1 MTETFFE
8 RLVAETAGER
18 DSLFSVPQIRDGL
31 AGRISRDTY
40 LAYLAEAYH
49 HVKHT
54 VPLMQTARA
63 ALDDDHADY
72 RAALDEYIEEETGH
86 EEWILADI
94 RSAGGDPE
102 PVRNGQPRM
111 ATEVMVAYAY
121 DYVTRINP
129 MGFFG
134 MVFVLEGTSTLLAT
148 QGAEAVQKAL
158 GLPPS
163 AFRYLT
169 SHGAVDQEHIVF
181 LRGLMNAVKK
191 EEDRAAIIHMAK
203 RMFVLFGDVFRA
215 IPHQP
220 ALAHAV

>member
-1 MTETFFE
+1 MTATFFE
-8 RLVAETAGER
+8 RLVAETTAER
-18 DSLFSVPQIRDGL
+18 NDLISIAQIQDGL
-31 AGRISRDTY
+31 SGRISRETY

-54 VPLMQTARA
+54 VPLMRATRA
-63 ALDDDHADY
+63 ALDDARDAY
-72 RAALDEYIEEETGH
+72 RVALDEYIAEETGH

-94 RSAGGDPE
+94 RSAGGDAE
-102 PVRNGQPRM
+102 TVRHGEPRM

-148 QGAEAVQKAL
+148 QGAQAVQKSL

-169 SHGAVDQEHIVF
+169 SHGAVDQDHIAF
-181 LRGLMNAVKK
+181 LRGLMNAVDA
-191 EEDRAAIIHMAK
+191 EADRQAIVHMAR

-215 IPHQP
+215 IPHQREF
-220 ALAHAV
+220 AHAV

>member
-1 MTETFFE
+1 MTASFFE
-8 RLVAETAGER
+8 RLVAETAAER
-18 DSLFSVPQIRDGL
+18 NDLISIAQIQDGL
-31 AGRISRDTY
+31 AGRISRETY

-54 VPLMQTARA
+54 VPLMQATRA
-63 ALDDDHADY
+63 ALDDAHDAY
-72 RAALDEYIEEETGH
+72 RVALDEYIAEETGH

-94 RSAGGDPE
+94 KSAGGDAE
-102 PVRNGQPRM
+102 AVRNGQPRM

-148 QGAEAVQKAL
+148 QGAQAVQKSL

-169 SHGAVDQEHIVF
+169 SHGSVDQDHIVF
-181 LRGLMNAVKK
+181 LRGLMDAV
-191 EEDRAAIIHMAK
+191 ETEADRRAIVHMAR

-215 IPHQP
+215 IPHP
-220 ALAHAV
+220 RELAHAV